1 MAHIIDGDELAAEL
15 RAEIEEEVS
24 VLRLS
29 AVRPGLATVVVGQDQ
44 EAHWYERHLRR
55 LAESLDYRYRCDQL
69 EEYATLDDVVATIGK
84 LNADP
89 RITGILV
96 LRPLPGHISEH
107 QVSAAVDPR
116 KDVEGMHPWNLG
128 LLAMGT
134 PRFVPSTPAA
144 CFYLLDAYARSRAL
158 KPISFY
164 RGKTLVIVGRSM
176 SVGKPLAFLG
186 LQRDTTVVVCHSRT
200 AEAGHLAEHVAR
212 AQILVAAAGEPGLI
226 RGDMVSD
233 GVVAVDVGT
242 NAVQDQ
248 VSGKVYLTGDL
259 DLPSVSAKA
268 EAITPVPG
276 GVGPVTDV
284 WLIGNVLAAA
294 AMAAQVEPRFGALIT
309 RRLLLEKD

>member
-55 LAESLDYRYRCDQL
+55 LAESLEYRYTCDQL
-69 EEYATLDDVVATIGK
+69 EYDATLDDVVATIGK
-84 LNADP
+84 LNADS
-89 RITGILV
+89 RITGVLV
-96 LRPLPGHISEH
+96 LRPLPAHVPEH
-107 QVSAAVDPR
+107 EVSAAVDPR
-116 KDVEGMHPWNLG
+116 KDVEGMHPWNVG

-144 CFYLLDAYARSRAL
+144 CFYLLDAYARSREL

-164 RGKTLVIVGRSM
+164 RGKTLVVVGRSL

-186 LQRDTTVVVCHSRT
+186 LQRDATVVMCHSRT
-200 AEAGHLAEHVAR
+200 AEAGDLAEYTKR
-212 AQILVAAAGEPGLI
+212 AEILVVAAGQPGLV

-242 NAVQDQ
+242 NAVQDPL
-248 VSGKVYLTGDL
+248 SGSVFLTGDL
-259 DLPSVSAKA
+259 DFPSVSDKA
-268 EAITPVPG
+268 EAVTPVPG
-276 GVGPVTDV
+276 GVGPITDV

-294 AMAAQVEPRFGALIT
+294 AMASQMEPRFGALIT
-309 RRLLLEKD
+309 RRLLLGHR

>member
-1 MAHIIDGDELAAEL
+1 MPQIIDGDTLAAEL

-29 AVRPGLATVVVGQDQ
+29 AVRPGLATVLVGQDQ
-44 EAHWYERHLRR
+44 GAHWYERHLRR
-55 LAESLDYRYRCDQL
+55 LAESLDYRYTCDQL
-69 EEYATLDDVVATIGK
+69 EGDATLDDVVATIGK

-89 RITGILV
+89 RITGVLI
-96 LRPLPGHISEH
+96 LRPLPTHIPEH
-107 QVSAAVDPR
+107 VVSAAVDPR
-116 KDVEGMHPWNLG
+116 KDVEGMHPWNIG

-144 CFYLLDAYARSRAL
+144 CFYLLDAYARSREM

-164 RGKTLVIVGRSM
+164 RGKTLVIVGRSV

-186 LQRDTTVVVCHSRT
+186 LQRDATVIVCHSRT
-200 AEAGHLAEHVAR
+200 AEAGDLAEHTMR
-212 AQILVAAAGEPGLI
+212 AQILIVAAGQPGLI
-226 RGDMVSD
+226 RGDMVGD

-248 VSGKVYLTGDL
+248 VSGLVYLTGDL
-259 DLPSVSAKA
+259 DLPSVSEKA

-294 AMAAQVEPRFGALIT
+294 AMAAQMEPRFGALIT
-309 RRLLLEKD
+309 RRLLLDRD